1 MLVSIYWT
9 SLKTGC
15 VRCKKPVA
23 ETDMILNCVLAV
35 SRQPQLQQ
43 IASRLA
49 KKVLVADDPA
59 EAFAMVVGSGCDL
72 ALFDDVF
79 RPSEIRHFIDTT
91 DNHQMDVPVLIVCC
105 RDKQTDLKQEFL
117 RAGAIDCICAQTE
130 LDRLEK
136 TVNEFFSRTGSHELS
151 SAQPP
156 YFIDDLA
163 ASASLAG
170 KSRAM
175 QNALTMTRLVGSS
188 QCNPILVVGETGT
201 GKELIARAIHS
212 IRCPKEPFVA
222 VNCAALTATLLESE
236 LFGHVKGSFT
246 GADKEKTGLLELAAK
261 GTVFLDEI
269 SEMPLD
275 LQAKL
280 LRILQEKT
288 FRKVGGT
295 ATITCHATI
304 IASSNRDLF
313 RDVREKRFRQDL
325 YYRLSVCPIKVP
337 PLRHERRKQDVRLL
351 AEYFLN
357 NSTVWPEKSKGIRSL
372 TPLAI
377 EALEK
382 HDWPGNV
389 RELKNVIDRAILFE
403 STDRIGLSSIVVD
416 QVDEAASISETN
428 HNQISDFSLA
438 AAERQLIA
446 RALRETGWQKT
457 KAAALL
463 GITRATLYAKVK
475 QYNIAETPSNQQGV
489 TEPEP
494 VTVQ

>member
-1 MLVSIYWT
+1 MT
-9 SLKTGC
+9 
-15 VRCKKPVA
+15 
-23 ETDMILNCVLAV
+23 LNAILAV
-35 SRQPQLQQ
+35 SRQPQLQK
-43 IASRLA
+43 IAGQLA

-59 EAFAMVVGSGCDL
+59 EAFALIVDSGCDL

-79 RPSEIRHFIDTT
+79 PPSDIRHFVNTT
-91 DNHQMDVPVLIVCC
+91 DNHHLNVRILVVSAQ
-105 RDKQTDLKQEFL
+105 DKQAHLEQKFTS
-117 RAGAIDCICAQTE
+117 AGAVGYLCGKTE
-130 LDRLEK
+130 PDRLKEIINDLLNCPAKEK
-136 TVNEFFSRTGSHELS
+136 PSNKQS
-151 SAQPP
+151 Q
-156 YFIDDLA
+156 YFIDELA
-163 ASASLAG
+163 ASTSLAG
-170 KSRAM
+170 KSDAM
-175 QNALTMTRLVGSS
+175 QNALKMTQLVGSS
-188 QCNPILVVGETGT
+188 QCNPILVIGETGT

-212 IRCPKEPFVA
+212 IKRPEEAFVA

-246 GADKEKTGLLELAAK
+246 GAEKEKTGLLELAGK

-269 SEMPLD
+269 SEMPLE

-295 ATITCHATI
+295 KTFHCNATI
-304 IASSNRDLF
+304 IASSNRNLLAE
-313 RDVREKRFRQDL
+313 VKEKRFRQDL
-325 YYRLSVCPIKVP
+325 YYRLNVCPIKLP
-337 PLRHERRKQDVRLL
+337 PLRHEQRKQDIRLL

-357 NSTVWPEKSKGIRSL
+357 NSTVWPQKSKGIKSL
-372 TPLAI
+372 TPLAL

-389 RELKNVIDRAILFE
+389 RELKNVIDRAILLE
-403 STDRIGLSSIVVD
+403 STDRIGLSSIVLE
-416 QVDEAASISETN
+416 QVEDTTSS
-428 HNQISDFSLA
+428 NQTCRNQVNDFSIA

-475 QYNIAETPSNQQGV
+475 QYNIADTPNKLQPKARETI
-489 TEPEP
+489 EPEP
-494 VTVQ
+494 VTAR